1 MVRRFVLISILL
13 AGLAGCSPSGG
24 ILVSEKAEDLGGN
37 LFVETAN
44 DGSQFLV
51 LDGEI
56 TPQTSFTFLALV
68 QQSDVEGLV
77 IAQSPGG
84 NLLAS
89 HQIGREIKKRG
100 MNTVVLVSCISAC
113 VDIFVAGDRR
123 EMTDISE
130 LGLHSAT
137 DRDVSIEIDRRYW
150 REMGFPQVNEQA
162 YQVPNNQL
170 WIVSPKRA
178 RELRLATNIL
188 TSRNNPS

>member
-1 MVRRFVLISILL
+1 MFHRFALISILL
-13 AGLAGCSPSGG
+13 AVLAGCSPSGG
-24 ILVSEKAEDLGGN
+24 ILVSDKAENLGGN

-68 QQSDVEGLV
+68 EQSDVEGLV

-137 DRDVSIEIDRRYW
+137 DREVSLEIDRRYW

-162 YQVPNNQL
+162 YQVPNDKL

-188 TSRNNPS
+188 TSDES

>member
-1 MVRRFVLISILL
+1 MLHRFVLISILL
-13 AGLAGCSPSGG
+13 AGLAGCAPSGG
-24 ILVSEKAEDLGGN
+24 ILVSEKAENLGGN

-68 QQSDVEGLV
+68 EQSEVEGLV

-89 HQIGREIKKRG
+89 HQIGREIRKRG

-137 DRDVSIEIDRRYW
+137 DREVSIEIDRRYW

-162 YQVPNNQL
+162 YQVPNDKL

-188 TSRNNPS
+188 TSDERS